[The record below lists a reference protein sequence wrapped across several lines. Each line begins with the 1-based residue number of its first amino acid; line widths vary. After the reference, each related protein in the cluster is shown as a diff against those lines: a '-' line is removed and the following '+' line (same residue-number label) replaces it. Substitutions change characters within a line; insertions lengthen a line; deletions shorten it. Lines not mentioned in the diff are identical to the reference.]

1 MKKIMLAVMATLATL
16 ASSAFSLPSVGDSTA
31 PCVWTRNITGVRAAA
46 KTTGYPM
53 LVVVINDSNE
63 GEGCDHCKSFLEH
76 NRAGIEALAK
86 NYKFYMVL
94 LNYWS
99 GANGYSSLAST
110 YRINFGVYPILPS
123 VSVRAPD
130 GTVSK
135 GWGYP
140 LVDGNIVSRIKD
152 EIEKFAVKKSTFA
165 LSAGTTSVK
174 MGSAWTGTITRSGG
188 AKTAGTV
195 SISLSGSAA
204 GDYKAEP
211 SSFDW
216 DSSDGS
222 KTFRVSGPADGEDIR
237 SDDIVVKISATG
249 FEDSK
254 ITYGKQQLTV
264 SFKDGQVAKTLAEFK
279 AANEA
284 FSSLTA
290 SSLWYVPADGSA
302 VLAASSLAANATSTL
317 TWTAPRN
324 GTLELAGKVD
334 GNSTLTANVGGNT
347 YPLTANKQGIHVSK
361 DATVTVTATAATD
374 LKAGE
379 IGLKVMAFRIA
390 CVLCRPERVRR
401 GDIFGQGASGGP

>member
-174 MGSAWTGTITRSGG
+174 MGSAWTGTITRTGG

-195 SISLSGSAA
+195 SISLSGRAA

-211 SSFDW
+211 
-216 DSSDGS
+216 
-222 KTFRVSGPADGEDIR
+222 RASGEDTGGVQGRERGLFKPDGELLMVCAGRWFSGARRLVPGCERHEHIDV
-237 SDDIVVKISATG
+237 DCSAQR
-249 FEDSK
+249 
-254 ITYGKQQLTV
+254 Y
-264 SFKDGQVAKTLAEFK
+264 A
-279 AANEA
+279 
-284 FSSLTA
+284 
-290 SSLWYVPADGSA
+290 
-302 VLAASSLAANATSTL
+302 
-317 TWTAPRN
+317 
-324 GTLELAGKVD
+324 
-334 GNSTLTANVGGNT
+334 
-347 YPLTANKQGIHVSK
+347 
-361 DATVTVTATAATD
+361 
-374 LKAGE
+374 
-379 IGLKVMAFRIA
+379 
-390 CVLCRPERVRR
+390 
-401 GDIFGQGASGGP
+401 